1 MKSLVVVPAYNEG
14 QNIRQV
20 LVALPE
26 TSATFDVLVIDDCS
40 TDNTADVVAELGIPQ
55 IRLPCNLG
63 YARAVQTGLRYAVNH
78 EYDAVV
84 LIDADGQ
91 HNPNVIPSM
100 LEPLKRGE
108 VDLTVGSRFVHG
120 GSYRASFGRAI
131 GIKLFSHLA
140 SFLLKQK
147 VTDTSSGCKAM
158 HIGVARALIASHFV
172 DFHAEALV
180 YVTRLGYGVREVP
193 IIVGNRAQ
201 GSSMY
206 SPLSFVTYP
215 LQTILLMLVAVWEAS
230 QHRSE
235 EFNR

>member
-26 TSATFDVLVIDDCS
+26 ASVTFGVLVIDDCS

-108 VDLTVGSRFVHG
+108 ADLTLSL
-120 GSYRASFGRAI
+120 I
-131 GIKLFSHLA
+131 
-140 SFLLKQK
+140 
-147 VTDTSSGCKAM
+147 
-158 HIGVARALIASHFV
+158 HI
-172 DFHAEALV
+172 
-180 YVTRLGYGVREVP
+180 
-193 IIVGNRAQ
+193 
-201 GSSMY
+201 
-206 SPLSFVTYP
+206 
-215 LQTILLMLVAVWEAS
+215 
-230 QHRSE
+230 
-235 EFNR
+235 